1 MCLPTL
7 AQILLAYSETSEPMM
22 APLAKLLDWLAIQLR
37 WSLLVRSLNLQ
48 RPGAEPRLEEAL
60 RFLKGPDFIPAESLA
75 ARLEFEPA
83 GSTWDFHF
91 PTPRPGRFAD
101 NNVAYGRLYACTGRW
116 QQRPAVILL
125 HGAGGAD
132 YYLDLPRVAR
142 QCNRAGINAAKL
154 MAPFQFQRRPREFAA
169 LHWPDYL
176 AEAQICYA
184 QAIAEIRALLGWL
197 LLQGCPAVAVWGG
210 SYGGAL
216 AGLMACYDARVA
228 ATVLVAPG
236 LDMNVFLSAAKYVLW
251 PGLRE
256 VSLKQRPAREA
267 LNRTALNLANA
278 RPLIPKDHILLIEAI
293 HDLCVQ
299 RQSVETLWQLWGQP
313 HIWRLPHSHISR
325 HLSPGLTG
333 RILRWLAHRLEK
345 AAPGIPPNPQRE
357 AYGTQPFGA
366 RKEPAPFP

>member
-1 MCLPTL
+1 
-7 AQILLAYSETSEPMM
+7 MM

-101 NNVAYGRLYACTGRW
+101 NNVAYGRLYPCAGRW

-142 QCNRAGINAAKL
+142 QCNRAGINAAML
-154 MAPFQFQRRPREFAA
+154 MAPFQFRRRPREFAA

-197 LLQGCPAVAVWGG
+197 LLQGCPAVAVWGA

-293 HDLCVQ
+293 HDLYVQ